1 MNKEFLNQL
10 IDCVSVSGEEVAIQ
24 RLIKSYMS
32 DVVDS
37 TMVDGSGNLVNII
50 NDQAPQKVM
59 LCAHADEIGFYIN
72 RIYSDGT
79 LGVTKAGGVRA
90 VLYLGTH
97 VQIVSDQ
104 IVHGVVMSNSSLENK
119 EKVVPSDLRIDI
131 GCDSK
136 EEAEKYVSVGNV
148 VCAATGLQE
157 LTNSRFAAR
166 AVDDRGCVFIILE
179 AIRRAQKLGAK
190 VGMYAATTTGEETTR
205 RGAYHAAT
213 NVKPDCAIIVDVTFA
228 SDYEGARSN
237 EGGDISLGKG
247 AALCYS
253 STVNKAMNK
262 KMEEIAKR
270 LNIPYQW
277 EVSPG
282 WTYTD
287 GDIVHLTNEGVP
299 IVLVSLPL
307 RYMHSSIEMADYR
320 DIEACID
327 LIAHFLCEMDA
338 SFSFI
343 PEI

>member
-1 MNKEFLNQL
+1 MNKEFLKGLLN
-10 IDCVSVSGEEVAIQ
+10 CVSVSGEEIQ
-24 RLIKSYMS
+24 IQKYIKDQMK
-32 DVVDS
+32 DIVDD
-37 TMVDGSGNLVNII
+37 TMVDGSGDLINII
-50 NDQAPQKVM
+50 NPDSNHKVL

-79 LGVTKAGGVRA
+79 LGVTKAGGVRP

-97 VQIVSDQ
+97 VQIVSDE
-104 IVHGVVMSNSSLENK
+104 IVHGVVMSHSGLENK
-119 EKVVPSDLRIDI
+119 EKVAVSDLRIDI

-136 EEAEKYVSVGNV
+136 EEAEKIVSVGNV
-148 VCAATGLQE
+148 VCAATSMQE
-157 LTNSRFAAR
+157 LQNHRFAAR

-179 AIRRAQKLGAK
+179 AIRRAKELGAK

-205 RGAYHAAT
+205 RGAYHAST
-213 NVKPDCAIIVDVTFA
+213 NVEPSCAIIVDVTFA
-228 SDYEGARSN
+228 SDYVGATSN
-237 EGGDISLGKG
+237 EGGDIALGKG

-262 KMEEIAKR
+262 KMEEIAKN
-270 LNIPYQW
+270 LNIPVQW

-287 GDIVHLTNEGVP
+287 GDIVHLTNKGVP

-320 DIEACID
+320 DIEACIE
-327 LIAHFLCEMDA
+327 LIAQFLVQLDD
-338 SFSFI
+338 SFPYI